1 MLRSSAF
8 CLPLCFVIRAQVQ
21 RSKMLSSVLIYAEIT
36 ARTGWRCHT
45 CGDFF
50 LVWPYYAKFCKK
62 INKNMH
68 KTVIKTWVVYYLTF
82 KFFLLSGFSVH
93 PFHIQLLLDA
103 RFRPHFDISAHLKHL
118 PFVLSPQDCV
128 FISQSFWFF
137 LKNLVS
143 LLSSVFLGSQTW
155 FSSLY

>member
-1 MLRSSAF
+1 MLRS
-8 CLPLCFVIRAQVQ
+8 PPEQGEDVILVVIFFFWRGLT
-21 RSKMLSSVLIYAEIT
+21 MLSSV
-36 ARTGWRCHT
+36 
-45 CGDFF
+45 
-50 LVWPYYAKFCKK
+50 KK

-68 KTVIKTWVVYYLTF
+68 ETVIKTWVVYYLTF

-128 FISQSFWFF
+128 FISQSF
-137 LKNLVS
+137 
-143 LLSSVFLGSQTW
+143 
-155 FSSLY
+155 